1 MVLKRGIDIMIT
13 DRNYTVIDIET
24 TGLYAR
30 SSSLYLIGCIFLN
43 QEITPNEWCSIQ
55 WLAQNYEDEVNVLNS
70 FSKFAADFRYL
81 IHFNGNQFDIHYL
94 TQKYEQYK
102 INFSFDIN
110 NFTFKSYETTC
121 KRCPNR
127 CEIISIKK
135 DNKLID
141 SWGNRC
147 EKGTLKV

>member
-1 MVLKRGIDIMIT
+1 MKNLGQIKNNKDIVTKQYTDDGLNKKANADHGHDKANESMDGFMSAEDKKKLSTIEKGATKVIVDKDSHLLGCLGIAI
-13 DRNYTVIDIET
+13 
-24 TGLYAR
+24 L
-30 SSSLYLIGCIFLN
+30 
-43 QEITPNEWCSIQ
+43 
-55 WLAQNYEDEVNVLNS
+55 
-70 FSKFAADFRYL
+70 SK
-81 IHFNGNQFDIHYL
+81 
-94 TQKYEQYK
+94 KEK
-102 INFSFDIN
+102 EINFSFDIN